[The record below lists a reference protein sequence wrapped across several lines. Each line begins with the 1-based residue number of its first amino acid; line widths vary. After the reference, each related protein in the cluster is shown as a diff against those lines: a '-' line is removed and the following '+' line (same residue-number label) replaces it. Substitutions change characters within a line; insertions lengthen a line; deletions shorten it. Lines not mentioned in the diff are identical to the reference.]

1 MGKLDKKKMKDNLY
15 NWLQAARLRT
25 LPLSIS
31 GILLGSFIA
40 RWRLVHIG
48 ENWDWRI
55 FALAMLVT
63 LLYQVLSNFANDY
76 GDGVRGTDRFRD
88 KNAEKRAIASGII
101 SVKQM
106 KMAVISTA
114 ILAMIMTIGLL
125 YTAFFSY
132 YILEFYV
139 FIGLGI
145 LCILAAVGYTMG
157 KKPYGYL
164 GLGDIMVFIFF
175 GWISVGGSYFLFTKA
190 WSWDILLPASAIG
203 MLSVAVLNLNNM
215 RDLESDKLAGK
226 NTLALRLGFKR
237 AMIYQIVLMQLPLI
251 LVLIFLLKN
260 ELQIKG
266 NYYAFMVMVLFFPMT
281 AMRRKIMKAKLPKE
295 LDPFLKQVGIITLMM
310 AILLAIG
317 LNI

>member
-76 GDGVRGTDRFRD
+76 GEGVRGTDRFRD
-88 KNAEKRAIASGII
+88 NNAEKRAIASGII

-125 YTAFFSY
+125 YTAFFSH

-281 AMRRKIMKAKLPKE
+281 ALRRKIMKVKSSKE

>member
-1 MGKLDKKKMKDNLY
+1 
-15 NWLQAARLRT
+15 
-25 LPLSIS
+25 
-31 GILLGSFIA
+31 
-40 RWRLVHIG
+40 
-48 ENWDWRI
+48 
-55 FALAMLVT
+55 
-63 LLYQVLSNFANDY
+63 
-76 GDGVRGTDRFRD
+76 
-88 KNAEKRAIASGII
+88 
-101 SVKQM
+101 
-106 KMAVISTA
+106 
-114 ILAMIMTIGLL
+114 MIMTIGLL

-157 KKPYGYL
+157 EKPYGYL

-310 AILLAIG
+310 AVLLAIG

>member
-1 MGKLDKKKMKDNLY
+1 
-15 NWLQAARLRT
+15 
-25 LPLSIS
+25 
-31 GILLGSFIA
+31 
-40 RWRLVHIG
+40 
-48 ENWDWRI
+48 
-55 FALAMLVT
+55 
-63 LLYQVLSNFANDY
+63 
-76 GDGVRGTDRFRD
+76 
-88 KNAEKRAIASGII
+88 
-101 SVKQM
+101 
-106 KMAVISTA
+106 
-114 ILAMIMTIGLL
+114 
-125 YTAFFSY
+125 
-132 YILEFYV
+132 
-139 FIGLGI
+139 
-145 LCILAAVGYTMG
+145 MG

>member
-145 LCILAAVGYTMG
+145 LCILAAVGYTIG
-157 KKPYGYL
+157 EKPYGYL

>member
-40 RWRLVHIG
+40 RWRLIEIG
-48 ENWDWRI
+48 GNWDWRI

-106 KMAVISTA
+106 KMAVISTV

-125 YTAFFSY
+125 YTAFFSH

-281 AMRRKIMKAKLPKE
+281 ALRRKIMKVKSSKE

>member
-63 LLYQVLSNFANDY
+63 LLYQILSNFANDY

-125 YTAFFSY
+125 YTAFFSH

-281 AMRRKIMKAKLPKE
+281 TMRRKIMKAKLPKE

>member
-63 LLYQVLSNFANDY
+63 LLYQILSNFANDY

-125 YTAFFSY
+125 YTAFFSH

-281 AMRRKIMKAKLPKE
+281 ALRRKIMKVKSSKE

>member
-125 YTAFFSY
+125 YTAFFPH

-310 AILLAIG
+310 AVLLAIG

>member
-114 ILAMIMTIGLL
+114 ILAMVMTMGLL
-125 YTAFFSY
+125 YTAFFPH

-175 GWISVGGSYFLFTKA
+175 GWISVGGSYFLFTKV

-266 NYYAFMVMVLFFPMT
+266 NYYAFMVMVLFFSMT
-281 AMRRKIMKAKLPKE
+281 AMRRKIMKVKSPKE
-295 LDPFLKQVGIITLMM
+295 
-310 AILLAIG
+310 
-317 LNI
+317 

>member
-40 RWRLVHIG
+40 RWRLIEIG
-48 ENWDWRI
+48 GNWDWKI

-88 KNAEKRAIASGII
+88 KNVEKRAVASGEI
-101 SVKQM
+101 SVVQM
-106 KMAVISTA
+106 KKAVQFTA
-114 ILAMIMTIGLL
+114 ILAIIMTIILL
-125 YTAFFSY
+125 YIAFVPN
-132 YILEFYV
+132 YIFEFYV

-175 GWISVGGSYFLFTKA
+175 GWLSVGGSYFLFTKV
-190 WSWDILLPASAIG
+190 WNWDVLLPASAVG
-203 MLSVAVLNLNNM
+203 MLSVSVLNLNNM

-251 LVLIFLLKN
+251 LVLIFLMKN
-260 ELQIKG
+260 ELQFKG
-266 NYYAFMVMVLFFPMT
+266 NYYTFMVMILFFPMT
-281 AMRRKIMKAKLPKE
+281 VLRRKIMKVKSPKE

-310 AILLAIG
+310 AVLLAIG

>member
-40 RWRLVHIG
+40 RWRLIEIG
-48 ENWDWRI
+48 GNWDWRI

-63 LLYQVLSNFANDY
+63 LLYQILSNFANDY

-88 KNAEKRAIASGII
+88 KNAEKRAVASGTI

-114 ILAMIMTIGLL
+114 ILAIIMTITLL
-125 YTAFFSY
+125 YIAFIPN
-132 YILEFYV
+132 YIFEFYV

-175 GWISVGGSYFLFTKA
+175 GWISVGGSYSLFTKA

-251 LVLIFLLKN
+251 LVLIFLMKN
-260 ELQIKG
+260 ELQFKG
-266 NYYAFMVMVLFFPMT
+266 NYYAFMVMILFFPMT
-281 AMRRKIMKAKLPKE
+281 AMRRKIMKVKSPKE

>member
-114 ILAMIMTIGLL
+114 ILAMIMTMGLL
-125 YTAFFSY
+125 YTAFFPH

-175 GWISVGGSYFLFTKA
+175 GWISVGGSYFLFTKV

-251 LVLIFLLKN
+251 LVLIFLMKN

-281 AMRRKIMKAKLPKE
+281 AMRRKIMKVKSPKE

-310 AILLAIG
+310 AVLLAIG